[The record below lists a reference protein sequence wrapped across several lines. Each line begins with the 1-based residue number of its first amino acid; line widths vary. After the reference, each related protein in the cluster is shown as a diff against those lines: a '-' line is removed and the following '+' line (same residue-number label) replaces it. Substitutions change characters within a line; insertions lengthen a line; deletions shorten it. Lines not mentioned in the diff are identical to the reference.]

1 MVIDDKDL
9 HPGLCDTRHKAV
21 ELPGR
26 ISVILQERDEGR
38 PYRFY
43 PTVKILEPTLRGELI
58 LGLRRICFGQCGGRN
73 EPPSDSELA

>member
-1 MVIDDKDL
+1 MVIDDKDF

-26 ISVILQERDEGR
+26 TSVILQETCKER
-38 PYRFY
+38 PYRLY
-43 PTVKILEPTLRGELI
+43 PKEKILELGGRVELIFGLRGI
-58 LGLRRICFGQCGGRN
+58 WSGQCGGRK